1 MVLTGLA
8 KVCFDLTLLISCWRA
23 AVQVHEIFVT
33 NMFRVPCKFFDV
45 TPIGR
50 LLSRFTKD
58 VEIVDS
64 KLPSVLW
71 DFVICSMEVDFFF
84 VKLINISWMKRTKIH
99 RFDSAVNYSI
109 L

>member
-1 MVLTGLA
+1 MVCLTGLA

-33 NMFRVPCKFFDV
+33 NIFRVPCKFFDV

-64 KLPSVLW
+64 NLPIVLW
-71 DFVICSMEVDFFF
+71 DFVKCSMEVEFF
-84 VKLINISWMKRTKIH
+84 LLN
-99 RFDSAVNYSI
+99 
-109 L
+109 